1 MQRVRLVVDFRVT
14 LVVEVTFVVG
24 VTLVGTTES
33 MHSHPMKSVCMRGM
47 VMSVLFL
54 VTFSFESLLN
64 DINQLNT

>member
-1 MQRVRLVVDFRVT
+1 MQRIMLFVDFRVT
-14 LVVEVTFVVG
+14 LVVGVTFVVG

-64 DINQLNT
+64 DI

>member
-14 LVVEVTFVVG
+14 LVVGVTFVVA

-54 VTFSFESLLN
+54 VTFSFENLLN
-64 DINQLNT
+64 DINKFTT